1 MITIDSVQLALVVQ
15 KAQSNLFIDPLN
27 KTFKEFKIDT
37 PKRVAA
43 FIAQCAHESQGF
55 TRLEENLN
63 YSEEGLI
70 KTFPKRI
77 DKEKAKLLARNPM
90 AIANY
95 LYANRYGNGDFSSG
109 EGWRYRGRGLI
120 MLTFK
125 NNYKACGTS
134 LGLALVDAPD
144 MVLRHDI
151 ACEVAGWYW
160 WTHNCNALAD
170 REEFGKITQ
179 IINGGNTGMSD
190 RLRYWEKAKEVF
202 GS

>member
-1 MITIDSVQLALVVQ
+1 MIINSVQLAQ
-15 KAQSNLFIDPLN
+15 IAPKAQVHLFIDSLN
-27 KTFKEFKIDT
+27 DCLKEFKIDT

-63 YSEEGLI
+63 YSEEGLLE
-70 KTFPKRI
+70 TFPNRVNK
-77 DKEKAKLLARNPM
+77 DDAKLLARNPI

-95 LYANRYGNGDFSSG
+95 MYANRYGNGDFSSG
-109 EGWRYRGRGLI
+109 DGWKYRGRGLI

-134 LGLALVDAPD
+134 LGLTLVETPD
-144 MVLRHDI
+144 IVAQPKI

-170 REEFGKITQ
+170 RDDFGKITQ
-179 IINGGNTGMSD
+179 IINGGNTGLSD
-190 RLRYWEKAKEVF
+190 RLRYWERAKEIFV
-202 GS
+202 S